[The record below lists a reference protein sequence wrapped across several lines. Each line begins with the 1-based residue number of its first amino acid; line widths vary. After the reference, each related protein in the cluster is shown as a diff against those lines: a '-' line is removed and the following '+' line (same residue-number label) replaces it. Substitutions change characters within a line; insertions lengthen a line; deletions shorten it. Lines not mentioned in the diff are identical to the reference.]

1 MVVKFV
7 SNIFSEKN
15 TVQDT
20 ALVISK
26 DDKFEELNEKK
37 KEKRQRDENN
47 EKERD
52 SCVSFFF
59 LLPLFNFLFLLT
71 LYWFRLRYLKIIQW
85 KIQLAAIQLLTIIN
99 FSHR

>member
-1 MVVKFV
+1 MKQLRNLSILVVKFI

-20 ALVISK
+20 ALEISK

-52 SCVSFFF
+52 SCVSFFSYCYYSTF
-59 LLPLFNFLFLLT
+59 C
-71 LYWFRLRYLKIIQW
+71 YY
-85 KIQLAAIQLLTIIN
+85 
-99 FSHR
+99 